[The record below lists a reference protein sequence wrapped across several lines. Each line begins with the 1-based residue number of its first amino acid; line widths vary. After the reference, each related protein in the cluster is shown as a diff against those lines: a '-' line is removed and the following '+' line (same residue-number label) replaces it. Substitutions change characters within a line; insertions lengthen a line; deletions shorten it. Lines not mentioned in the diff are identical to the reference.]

1 MSKME
6 LFTKIV
12 NSWKLYYFHKK
23 PHLNVWLSSEYASD
37 IAQEFP
43 LLKPLDVGTMLQEN
57 NFVKDHSFSLFF

>member
-1 MSKME
+1 M
-6 LFTKIV
+6 
-12 NSWKLYYFHKK
+12 YYFHKK

-57 NFVKDHSFSLFF
+57 NFVKDHSFSLLF